1 MIFREL
7 ISRYHSFLLVILLR
21 QKVFLFHFPW
31 LSLKSSPQHGMH
43 AHTHFSFFH
52 LYFSLKNDIL
62 LEHQM
67 QLHVDIGSQICD
79 LGLIYGNECQNDRS
93 SCLDIKLE
101 INNGV
106 YQMGVDDIWG
116 YAICICGVRRYYLR
130 KSKNLQLHNP
140 QHALKKFREPSR
152 KRYKY
157 LSKSHVQSKLKRL
170 NICEYW
176 GGVGKPISWY
186 NP

>member
-1 MIFREL
+1 
-7 ISRYHSFLLVILLR
+7 
-21 QKVFLFHFPW
+21 
-31 LSLKSSPQHGMH
+31 
-43 AHTHFSFFH
+43 
-52 LYFSLKNDIL
+52 
-62 LEHQM
+62 M

-79 LGLIYGNECQNDRS
+79 LGLISGNECQNDWS

-130 KSKNLQLHNP
+130 KNKNLQLHNP
-140 QHALKKFREPSR
+140 QHVLKKFREPSR

-157 LSKSHVQSKLKRL
+157 LRSHVTCSQNSKDSTYVS
-170 NICEYW
+170 I
-176 GGVGKPISWY
+176 GVELGSLLVGITHDSMRQ
-186 NP
+186 NVIDHTF